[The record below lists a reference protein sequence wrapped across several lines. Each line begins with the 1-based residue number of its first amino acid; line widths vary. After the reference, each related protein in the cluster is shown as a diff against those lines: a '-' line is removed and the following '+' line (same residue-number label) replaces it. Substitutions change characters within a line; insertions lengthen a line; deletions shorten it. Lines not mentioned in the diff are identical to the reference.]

1 MREAREH
8 VAGEI
13 APLLRELIVRA
24 ENALTEDERHARALR
39 NKATEELAQ
48 VEARSSHSVLGDT
61 TKSPSVAALV
71 NQAELDEH
79 RRALEKLKAERKR
92 LMERVSALEQRQ
104 GTSA

>member
-1 MREAREH
+1 M
-8 VAGEI
+8 
-13 APLLRELIVRA
+13 
-24 ENALTEDERHARALR
+24 
-39 NKATEELAQ
+39 
-48 VEARSSHSVLGDT
+48 LGDT

-104 GTSA
+104 GTNA

>member
-24 ENALTEDERHARALR
+24 ENALTEDERQARALR

-48 VEARSSHSVLGDT
+48 VEARSSQSVLGDT

-104 GTSA
+104 GTNA